1 MDVIII
7 LLCFALIFAGGFVAA
22 FVWAVRSG
30 QFDDTLTPAARMVA
44 EPDRD
49 ESSYLASSRTQT
61 PQKP

>member
-7 LLCFALIFAGGFVAA
+7 LLCFALVFAGGFVAA

-44 EPDRD
+44 DPDRD
-49 ESSYLASSRTQT
+49 ESQFPRTQT